1 MPVYEFY
8 CADCHAIY
16 NFFSPSVN
24 TDKRPACP
32 KCGRLDLERKASL
45 FAISKGLKEDAGGM
59 PDLDEAGL
67 EHALAAMAGE
77 LEGMNEDD
85 PRAAAQMMRKL
96 FSASGMNLGP
106 GMEEALRRM
115 EAGEDPE
122 SIEADMGDVLE
133 QEEPSAGTSRA
144 RLKALRRLLPPRVE
158 ETWYSL

>member
-32 KCGRLDLERKASL
+32 KCGRPDLERKASL
-45 FAISKGLKEDAGGM
+45 FAISKGLKEDSTGM
-59 PDLDEAGL
+59 PDLDEAKL
-67 EHALAAMAGE
+67 EQAMASMAGE
-77 LEGMNEDD
+77 LEGMNEED

-96 FSASGMNLGP
+96 FGASGLNLGP

-122 SIEADMGDVLE
+122 RIEAEIGDVLE
-133 QEEPSAGTSRA
+133 HEEPLAEASRTS
-144 RLKALRRLLPPRVE
+144 LKQLRRLLPPRID
-158 ETWYSL
+158 ETWHRL

>member
-67 EHALAAMAGE
+67 ERALAAMAGE

-133 QEEPSAGTSRA
+133 QEEPLAGTSRA

-158 ETWYSL
+158 QTWYSL

>member
-133 QEEPSAGTSRA
+133 QEEPLAGTSRA

-158 ETWYSL
+158 QTWYSL